1 MARRRS
7 RYRNAAL
14 LPGLIVLGWIWDF
27 ALGGGRAHAAAW
39 LGALVVVGGISL
51 LAARSA
57 ADPAPAEPDSP
68 AIPPAAEQIVIGPAT
83 AQDLP
88 LLVEVEVAADTLFEV
103 AGYGSTPGPAS
114 VDELASARLLLVA
127 RRHTGDPRPGG
138 PALSD
143 PAAGGPALSDPRP
156 AGPALSDPAA
166 SGPAPADWKP
176 TDPEP
181 VGYIRVELVD
191 GQPHIEGLSVRPRQM
206 RRGIG
211 TALVNAA
218 CQWATE
224 QGFSQITL
232 CAFGD
237 VPWNGPFYARLGFTE
252 IPAPSPALR
261 ALRQREVR
269 LGLDGMG
276 RRCVMRRPLGVP
288 DQLSDEP
295 NLPAG

>member
-1 MARRRS
+1 MARRLS
-7 RYRNAAL
+7 KYRGAAL
-14 LPGLIVLGWIWDF
+14 LTGLIVLGWLWDL

-39 LGALVVVGGISL
+39 FGAVIVVGGVSL
-51 LAARSA
+51 LATRGA
-57 ADPAPAEPDSP
+57 ADPEP
-68 AIPPAAEQIVIGPAT
+68 PPATAPRPAGQIVIEPAT

-88 LLVEVEVAADTLFEV
+88 RLIEVEVAADTLFEV

-114 VDELASARLLLVA
+114 LDELASARLLLVA
-127 RRHTGDPRPGG
+127 RRLPSGQPPDPSAEQP
-138 PALSD
+138 
-143 PAAGGPALSDPRP
+143 
-156 AGPALSDPAA
+156 
-166 SGPAPADWKP
+166 PAPSAEQPPDHP
-176 TDPEP
+176 VEQPPDHPVEQPPDPP
-181 VGYIRVELVD
+181 VGYIRLELID
-191 GQPHIEGLSVRPRQM
+191 GQPHIEGLSVRPREM

-224 QGFSQITL
+224 QGYREITL
-232 CAFGD
+232 CTFGD

-276 RRCVMRRPLGVP
+276 RRCVMRRSLDRTGGSVSPA
-288 DQLSDEP
+288 D
-295 NLPAG
+295 LPIN

>member
-1 MARRRS
+1 MARRLS
-7 RYRNAAL
+7 KYRGAAL
-14 LPGLIVLGWIWDF
+14 LTSLIVLGWLWDL

-39 LGALVVVGGISL
+39 FGALVTVGGISL
-51 LAARSA
+51 LATRGA
-57 ADPAPAEPDSP
+57 ADPEPPSTTAPAPT
-68 AIPPAAEQIVIGPAT
+68 QRIVIEPAT

-88 LLVEVEVAADTLFEV
+88 RLIEVEVAADTLFEV

-114 VDELASARLLLVA
+114 LEELASARLLLVA
-127 RRHTGDPRPGG
+127 RRQLGGQPPDHPVEQPPDHPVEQFADP
-138 PALSD
+138 
-143 PAAGGPALSDPRP
+143 
-156 AGPALSDPAA
+156 
-166 SGPAPADWKP
+166 
-176 TDPEP
+176 P
-181 VGYIRVELVD
+181 VGYIRLELLD
-191 GQPHIEGLSVRPRQM
+191 GQPHIEGLSVRPKEM

-224 QGFSQITL
+224 QGYREITL
-232 CAFGD
+232 CTFGD

-276 RRCVMRRPLGVP
+276 RRCVMRRALDRTDGSIRTA
-288 DQLSDEP
+288 D
-295 NLPAG
+295 LPTN